1 VPELRPR
8 ILGFLA
14 AVTLAAALSDL
25 AAFPAD
31 EWLAMSRPPFQILY
45 QKRNGT
51 EARILFEQAP
61 AILADLEHDLGLQA
75 PASIFVRILPP
86 ARSSLGDDRE
96 PPTWAVGFVPGG
108 SSEVNLR
115 GDLVATYPFEDLLS
129 LFGHELT
136 HVLMNS
142 LPPRSGPLPR
152 WFNEGVAVM
161 ESRRWSLRDVFALGT
176 TLLVGPS
183 PRLDEL
189 SNDFPP
195 GESGARAAYA
205 QSFSFIAYLERERP
219 GAVRRILAQSAAG
232 AGFAEAFRNGAGR
245 SLGEMEAG
253 WRDQVNFAY
262 RWVPAVTSTGVLWA
276 GITLLVLLGRI
287 AKRRRERAIQEA
299 WERQGL
305 G

>member
-1 VPELRPR
+1 MSKRRRTVFA
-8 ILGFLA
+8 ILSAL
-14 AVTLAAALSDL
+14 TLTAALSG
-25 AAFPAD
+25 APAPAG
-31 EWLAMSRPPFQILY
+31 EWLAMSRPPFRILY
-45 QKRNGT
+45 QKGNGT
-51 EARILFEQAP
+51 EARILSEQAP
-61 AILADLEHDLGLQA
+61 QILSDLERDLGLRA
-75 PASIFVRILPP
+75 PESILVRILPP
-86 ARSSLGDDRE
+86 ARASGGDDQG
-96 PPTWAVGFVPGG
+96 PPGWAVGFVPGG

-183 PRLDEL
+183 PRLAEL
-189 SNDFPP
+189 SGDFPP

-219 GAVRRILAQSAAG
+219 GAVRRILAESAAG
-232 AGFAEAFRNGAGR
+232 AGFAEAFRKGAGR